1 MKDTM
6 IMEIKDGH
14 FVIPCGLLGDVM
26 VRFGESANTI
36 SASRSLPWHG
46 DGIRE
51 ILSSLK
57 KIEEAQPSLYIYLPY
72 NADPITI
79 NGVAYCNFSFEIKK
93 FSHRDQLSVH
103 VNGKKVNGSWSEGL
117 TDAARKTVQKEIN
130 DLLYD
135 RFDSLA
141 ENCRNMA
148 IDIYKEKTA
157 EDLQEAANNIA
168 ATQDFLKG
176 LDA

>member
-14 FVIPCGLLGDVM
+14 FVIPCGLLGDAM

-51 ILSSLK
+51 MLSSLK
-57 KIEEAQPSLYIYLPY
+57 KIGEAQPSLYAYLPY
-72 NADPITI
+72 DTDPITI
-79 NGVAYCNFSFEIKK
+79 NGVAYHNFSFEIKK
-93 FSHRDQLSVH
+93 FSHRDELSVY

-130 DLLYD
+130 DLFYD

-141 ENCRNMA
+141 ENCRSMA
-148 IDIYKEKTA
+148 IDIYKKKTA

-168 ATQDFLKG
+168 TTQDFLKG

>member
-14 FVIPCGLLGDVM
+14 FVIPSDLLGNLM
-26 VRFGESANTI
+26 VRFGESADTI
-36 SASRSLPWHG
+36 SSSRSLPFLG
-46 DGIRE
+46 DGIRQ

-57 KIEEAQPSLYIYLPY
+57 KIEEAQPSLFIYLPY
-72 NADPITI
+72 DADTITI
-79 NGVAYCNFSFEIKK
+79 NGVAYCNFSFEVKK
-93 FSHRDQLSVH
+93 FPHRDELSVY

-130 DLLYD
+130 DLFYD

-148 IDIYKEKTA
+148 IDDYKKKTA
-157 EDLQEAANNIA
+157 EDLQKAANNIE